1 MTALGLTAGRV
12 TDGHRFLGRRDI
24 EVATADAYEETL
36 AAEGKVIA
44 SFADR
49 RAKIVTAL
57 DRAAADAGPA
67 ALGRSCPMR

>member
-12 TDGHRFLGRRDI
+12 TDGHRFLGRRGI

-36 AAEGKVIA
+36 RAEGKVIA

-49 RAKIVTAL
+49 RAGSWTAL
-57 DRAAADAGPA
+57 HRRGGGPA